1 MDPLLFDS
9 DLVVRSAITLK
20 KLKSDSVL
28 VDIYIYMFNVWF
40 GFTEINVDLLR
51 FWWLWR
57 RSKSYVHFIAL
68 KP

>member
-20 KLKSDSVL
+20 KLKSDLVL